1 MASAPR
7 GEFELIAALR
17 ERLARAG
24 AAARPDLLIASG
36 DDAAVSELA
45 DRGLAV
51 SVDAL
56 VEDVHFRRASFPPR
70 SIGHKGLAAALSDL
84 AAMGARPRHAY
95 VQLGLPEGIG
105 DAECLEI
112 ADGLGAL
119 GARHEVAVAGGDV
132 TRAAILFLAITVVG
146 SAPSPSD
153 LVPRDGARPGDV
165 VVLSGELGG
174 AGAGL
179 RLLEQPAL
187 AETIDPAAAAAL
199 RARQLEPDPRIRA
212 GLALAAAGARAMIDV
227 SDGLASEAGH
237 LAAAGGVELR
247 IDLDRVPLQAGV
259 AEIARASGE
268 QPMDLALGGGEDY
281 ELLATL
287 PADAFEA
294 ARAAV
299 RESRVE
305 LSAIGEVAAGEGVRL
320 SGAEGPRRAVAGFD
334 QLRSP
339 SGRAGRT

>member
-1 MASAPR
+1 VASAPR

-299 RESRVE
+299 RESGVE
-305 LSAIGEVAAGEGVRL
+305 LSAIGEVAAGEDVRL